1 MIYIIA
7 FDPIKIF
14 IDWAHQNDRQN
25 LNFMK
30 AINVVDEKC
39 LEMVLKGQFSRI
51 VRFVSDQSLVSVHN
65 ST

>member
-1 MIYIIA
+1 MV
-7 FDPIKIF
+7 F

-39 LEMVLKGQFSRI
+39 LEMVLKGPFSRI
-51 VRFVSDQSLVSVHN
+51 VRFVSDQSLIRLDN
-65 ST
+65 PPK